1 MAVISDTHTGYC
13 RRGLLV
19 LLALAGILSRVWA
32 GETNAVAPLVNND
45 ASFLGSIQL
54 QEQLR
59 QTQLAIE
66 ENRRQAEAQAAS
78 NASVFAE
85 RLDLMEKSLAA
96 QRLKDISGLE
106 QSENRTLL
114 IALSVFAGI
123 TLLVLI
129 VASYFQWIALN
140 RLASA
145 AASLAVALPVPALS
159 LDEGQ
164 FPPSPLMVQSGARF
178 LEVIERLEQRIDQFE
193 TPGKTSPA
201 FPDHGPDN
209 GAASGAPAQTRAL
222 EGAEASSRG
231 DADKVSLL
239 VGKSQTLMKM
249 NQPEA
254 ALTALEEALSIDPDN
269 AEVLIKKGT
278 ALERLHRVDEAM
290 RCFDQSIAIDRS
302 IAMAYLHK
310 GALFNRMK
318 RYNEALACYEQA
330 LKANEQN
337 RPADLAVKGAS
348 PES

>member
-1 MAVISDTHTGYC
+1 MAVISDAHTRC
-13 RRGLLV
+13 FRRGLLV

-32 GETNAVAPLVNND
+32 DETNAVAPPVNND
-45 ASFLGSIQL
+45 ESFRGAMQL

-66 ENRRQAEAQAAS
+66 KNRREAEAQAAS

-96 QRLKDISGLE
+96 QRLNDISSLE
-106 QSENRTLL
+106 ESENRTLL

-123 TLLVLI
+123 ILLVLI
-129 VASYFQWIALN
+129 AASYFQWIALN

-145 AASLAVALPVPALS
+145 AASMSLARTVPALS

-178 LEVIERLEQRIDQFE
+178 LEVIERLEQRITQFE

-201 FPDHGPDN
+201 FPDPGPDN
-209 GAASGAPAQTRAL
+209 GAATGAPAKTRAL

-249 NQPEA
+249 NKPAA
-254 ALTALEEALSIDPDN
+254 ALTALEEALSIDPNN
-269 AEVLIKKGT
+269 AEVFIKKGT

-302 IAMAYLHK
+302 TTMAYLHK
-310 GALFNRMK
+310 GALFNQMQ

-330 LKANEQN
+330 LQANEKS
-337 RPADLAVKGAS
+337 RPADLSVPSK
-348 PES
+348 